1 MLLLLLAAIHM
12 KFHVSKICKELFHV
26 FDVLHLNSVVY
37 QKPFNSSFLTWSV
50 GFLMKSDE
58 TCRRIRNSGNQIGQK
73 LKTLLAIKSNK
84 ICENYMSNT
93 VVLLIYILSWY
104 FKLTFNFHLY
114 LF

>member
-1 MLLLLLAAIHM
+1 MLLLLLAAIHI
-12 KFHVSKICKELFHV
+12 KFHVSMICKELFHV

-58 TCRRIRNSGNQIGQK
+58 TCRRIRNSGNLIGQK

-84 ICENYMSNT
+84 I
-93 VVLLIYILSWY
+93 
-104 FKLTFNFHLY
+104 
-114 LF
+114 